1 MQHLNNFIL
10 FFYLDWYQG
19 CWLFG
24 AHWPWSAWVD
34 YWWSSNWQNC
44 RCHRHHYQPKEV
56 QWWNRGQKET
66 DVHLRCYRT
75 KEVYR
80 GPNRQA
86 FDWRRCHEIHVNIL
100 ILIIDIFKGP
110 KYQHATLIYVSW
122 TFSCYRWVKG
132 KNSSWESKGTE
143 QHFHLSHTNQILK
156 SGARMPEF
164 TELFWLHDRFLKNSF
179 SVLIFY
185 RRTNL
190 DIFSPQYM
198 LVFFFF
204 ENVPN
209 LCWLSFSG
217 CQNQNP

>member
-10 FFYLDWYQG
+10 IFYLDWYQG

-100 ILIIDIFKGP
+100 ILIIDILRVLNINMPLWYMFLGHFPAIGGLKGRIVP
-110 KYQHATLIYVSW
+110 EKVKVLNSIS
-122 TFSCYRWVKG
+122 TFHTRIK
-132 KNSSWESKGTE
+132 SSS
-143 QHFHLSHTNQILK
+143 L
-156 SGARMPEF
+156 
-164 TELFWLHDRFLKNSF
+164 
-179 SVLIFY
+179 VL
-185 RRTNL
+185 
-190 DIFSPQYM
+190 
-198 LVFFFF
+198 
-204 ENVPN
+204 E
-209 LCWLSFSG
+209 
-217 CQNQNP
+217 CQNLQNFFDCMIGFWKIHFQS